1 MEAKLRLDVT
11 DKGTFGVQEALGGQ
25 LEGPSGAQERRNP
38 KPDDNPLH
46 LKGVCVKGMG
56 LHEVSNVQIVR
67 PPFPPRIHTTA
78 LGAKTHMNSAGE
90 VKYKMQDFDKAV
102 EAGHGVELF

>member
-1 MEAKLRLDVT
+1 MSTNAEEAPEVIVIET
-11 DKGTFGVQEALGGQ
+11 TAAPAAE
-25 LEGPSGAQERRNP
+25 ERRNP
-38 KPDDNPLH
+38 KPEDNPLH

-67 PPFPPRIHTTA
+67 PPFLPRIHTTA

-90 VKYKMQDFDKAV
+90 VKYKMQD
-102 EAGHGVELF
+102 